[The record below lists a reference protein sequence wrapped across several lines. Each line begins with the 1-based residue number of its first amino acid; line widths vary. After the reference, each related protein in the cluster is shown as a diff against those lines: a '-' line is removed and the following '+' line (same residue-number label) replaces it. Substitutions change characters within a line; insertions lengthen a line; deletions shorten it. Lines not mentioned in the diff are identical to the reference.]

1 MLWEGGTIASGAL
14 SFNSTAMRSGGV
26 IVPTDSRMHNWAAE
40 GWILVRDQGFWP
52 CLRLAASD
60 RNQSGIMH
68 KHRRTFSLELTLEV
82 DMAGIGAIAQTP
94 SQLLNGTD
102 DEGDP
107 TMSSLILD
115 NGGA

>member
-1 MLWEGGTIASGAL
+1 MLTNRA
-14 SFNSTAMRSGGV
+14 
-26 IVPTDSRMHNWAAE
+26 PAACDA
-40 GWILVRDQGFWP
+40 I
-52 CLRLAASD
+52 
-60 RNQSGIMH
+60 
-68 KHRRTFSLELTLEV
+68 